1 MAEKGNGKGTV
12 QAVVP
17 KKKQNGDPAWSIII
31 DGVEYYDSKGE
42 FKDKQG
48 QEVDF
53 EWADSNDGKIKFI
66 HAPGSYQG
74 GGRRGGG
81 GGGKSP
87 EELKQTLATMA
98 FSYAKD
104 IALSTLSNISK
115 DLNKPSESK
124 VLDYYEVMVKT
135 VMKQTAEGGKQ
146 LVEEIKK
153 SLKD

>member
-1 MAEKGNGKGTV
+1 MAEKGNGKGVV

-17 KKKQNGDPAWSIII
+17 KKKQNGDPAWNIII
-31 DGVEYYDSKGE
+31 DGIEYYDSKGE

-66 HAPGSYQG
+66 HIPGSYQG
-74 GGRRGGG
+74 GGGRRG

-87 EELKQTLATMA
+87 EELKQTLVTMA

-104 IALSTLSNISK
+104 ISLTTLANIQK
-115 DLNKPSESK
+115 ELNKPAEYK
-124 VLDYYEVMVKT
+124 TLDYYEVVAKT
-135 VMKQTAEGGKQ
+135 TARITAEIGKQ
-146 LVEEIKK
+146 LVEEMKK
-153 SLKD
+153 TI